1 MAGGPNL
8 IWVPF
13 LLFCILPASDNR
25 HVPYNLGE
33 FVKNTGNPQLDE
45 ILSRIPISLPNGT
58 DFDDVNVTSVKVKLC
73 TGFEKRLDS
82 LNKQLREASRRNGQ
96 LDGEAFELRREVRQ
110 LKLKLS
116 TCSLAVTS
124 VAGSYHTQLQTK
136 LKHLLEV
143 IDSENIQ
150 VLKIMAL
157 TRDVRASR
165 RKFESAVNSNGNSTE
180 ITAAQ
185 AELSAKTAELNA
197 KKQQLNRNNETLSLI
212 LEIISLQNQIWNL
225 QQTELNS
232 KTAVTV
238 DGRLLALQEL
248 LNRKLSE
255 LQRKEDPISVVLE
268 LISVRHTITT
278 MEKKIKILTEGSK
291 SKLLD
296 AQRELRQKIE
306 QLKRAILLLSG
317 RENDKN
323 LTREILRLQF
333 EVDRLTTLVS
343 NYEESQESTISVITE
358 ELEVQKR
365 REVVLQKSLESTDHA
380 IAQLIMKV
388 ISIMEELTEH
398 KETATGEQPDILTL
412 LQTYKR
418 DYTKALNEI
427 KNLKEQLRQTREQY
441 SGPEERYIA
450 VKTELEQR
458 IAQLNRTE
466 DSEAALVVSVIH
478 LHGEIVALK
487 KAIATPATKKEIIR
501 LQKELLQKED
511 ELKAKTADM
520 ERLVPNSQIIL
531 KIIELQNNIWT
542 LQSNDTNETT
552 SEISELQRRLDGL
565 LSEISSTDQETLKHM
580 MTILNLQSQVEY
592 LQKQLSVTEVLQSN
606 RITQLNKELEIK
618 QEELRKAY
626 LEIKEK
632 NKENGELL
640 VNISTLQGR
649 FRKLTKEKE
658 SEEEKA
664 GATVSKLKDQL
675 KMKEE
680 ENQEQQ
686 NMIKTL
692 QISLNQ
698 TQSECSTNDQEI
710 QDLQKS
716 LEAKIE
722 ELKNKSDTV
731 TSLALR
737 VSTLTVQLEE
747 LKKQLENSVS
757 QTKAEELQKIIDQKR
772 AELDKVTE
780 ELKQR
785 SPQSQRLLQII
796 ALQVEIDRLVPVAS
810 NESDYAKIQGL
821 QDHLSYLVEGIQE
834 TENENTKL
842 TFKILAQKDEIA
854 TLKKEME
861 RQLGAQAEKIKSLK
875 NQLESVRNEIKK
887 KTNLL
892 ETSTLRIANI
902 SAQIMELNEKIVPL
916 QEEISDLN
924 QTYAENLAELQERL
938 NFAQKTLQ
946 NTEAQL
952 READARNFKL
962 VMDIAKLKAEL
973 KKAKEETSTNA
984 KKKVAA
990 LEQQLRTQDK
1000 ESRKLESANRDLK
1013 QQMEE
1018 LETCCNA
1025 NTHCED
1031 LQRQLQLS
1039 QEDAD
1044 HLHQLLQEKDTAL
1057 GKLQRDLEQQ
1067 QREKERLQEDYNDAV
1082 AKLTNVE
1089 DRTIYNT
1096 KTTWD
1101 PNTAHPRLVF
1111 FSNNTEVSTTDN
1123 VPLFHDNPSRFDVVL
1138 GVLGSTGFSR
1148 GRHFWEVSVA
1158 EKRCY
1163 HIGMVSE
1170 SAKRTGSLS
1179 ISPAKG
1185 FWTIV
1190 LNKMGALKA
1199 IDRKPVTLQVERLP
1213 ITLGILLDYNKG
1225 QVSFYDCGSRTHLYS
1240 FLGQV
1245 FTDRIY
1251 PFLNYCVE
1259 DVENPQPIVLLPPGS
1274 TDWINEATQ

>member
-1 MAGGPNL
+1 MAGGSNF

-13 LLFCILPASDNR
+13 LLICVFPASDNR
-25 HVPYNLGE
+25 HVPYNVGE
-33 FVKNTGNPQLDE
+33 FVKNTGNPQLDD
-45 ILSRIPISLPNGT
+45 ILSKITIPLPNGT
-58 DFDDVNVTSVKVKLC
+58 DFDEVNVTSIKVRLC
-73 TGFEKRLDS
+73 TGVEESLDS
-82 LNKQLREASRRNGQ
+82 LNKQLREASQRNSQ

-157 TRDVRASR
+157 TRDVRSLR
-165 RKFESAVNSNGNSTE
+165 RKFESLVNSNGNSTE
-180 ITAAQ
+180 ITAVQ

-197 KKQQLNRNNETLSLI
+197 MKPQINRNNETLALI
-212 LEIISLQNQIWNL
+212 LEIISLQNQIWDL
-225 QQTELNS
+225 QPTELSS
-232 KTAVTV
+232 KTALTV

-248 LNRKLSE
+248 LDRKLSE
-255 LQRKEDPISVVLE
+255 LQRKEDPISIVLE
-268 LISVRHTITT
+268 LISVRHKITT
-278 MEKKIKILTEGSK
+278 MEKRIKILTEGSK
-291 SKLLD
+291 SKILD

-306 QLKRAILLLSG
+306 QLKRAIMLLSG

-343 NYEESQESTISVITE
+343 TYEETLEPTITAITV
-358 ELEVQKR
+358 ELEVMKR
-365 REVVLQKSLESTDHA
+365 KEVILQKSLEITDQA

-388 ISIMEELTEH
+388 ISIVEELTEH
-398 KETATGEQPDILTL
+398 KETTTGEQPDILTL

-418 DYTKALNEI
+418 DYTKALSEI
-427 KNLKEQLRQTREQY
+427 KNLKEQLRQTREEC
-441 SGPEERYIA
+441 SGLEERYVA

-466 DSEAALVVSVIH
+466 DSEAALVVSIVH
-478 LHGEIVALK
+478 LHGQIQALK
-487 KAIATPATKKEIIR
+487 KAIVASPSKKEIIR
-501 LQKELLQKED
+501 LQKELLQKEE
-511 ELKAKTADM
+511 ELKAKTADI
-520 ERLVPNSQIIL
+520 ERLIPNSQIIL

-542 LQSNDTNETT
+542 LQNKDTNETT

-565 LSEISSTDQETLKHM
+565 LSEIDSKDQETLKHM
-580 MTILNLQSQVEY
+580 MTVLTLQSQVEY
-592 LQKQLSVTEVLQSN
+592 LQKQLSATEVLQSH
-606 RITQLNKELEIK
+606 RITQLNRELENK
-618 QEELRKAY
+618 QAQLQNVY
-626 LEIKEK
+626 SEIKEK
-632 NKENGELL
+632 NQENGELL
-640 VNISTLQGR
+640 VKISVLQSR
-649 FRKLTKEKE
+649 LREFEKEKE
-658 SEEEKA
+658 SDEKKA
-664 GATVSKLKDQL
+664 VATVSKLKEQL
-675 KMKEE
+675 KIKEE

-686 NMIKTL
+686 NLIKTL

-698 TQSECSTNDQEI
+698 TQPECSTNEQQI

-716 LEAKIE
+716 LEAKIVD
-722 ELKNKSDTV
+722 LKNKSDTV
-731 TSLALR
+731 TSLALQ

-747 LKKQLENSVS
+747 LKKQLGNSVS
-757 QTKAEELQKIIDQKR
+757 QTKVEELQRVIDQKS

-785 SPQSQRLLQII
+785 STQSQRLLQII
-796 ALQVEIDRLVPVAS
+796 AVQVEIDRLVAVAS
-810 NESDYAKIQGL
+810 NESDYTKIQGL
-821 QDHLSYLVEGIQE
+821 QDHLSHLIEGIRD
-834 TENENTKL
+834 TDNENTKL
-842 TFKILAQKDEIA
+842 TFKILTQKDEIA

-861 RQLGAQAEKIKSLK
+861 SQLGAQAEKIKDLE
-875 NQLESVRNEIKK
+875 NQLESVRTEIKK

-892 ETSTLRIANI
+892 ETSTLRIANL

-924 QTYAENLAELQERL
+924 ETYAVNLAELQERL
-938 NFAQKTLQ
+938 DFAQKKLQ

-952 READARNFKL
+952 MEADARNFQL
-962 VMDIAKLKAEL
+962 VMDIANLRAEL
-973 KKAKEETSTNA
+973 KKAKEGTSITS

-1000 ESRKLESANRDLK
+1000 ENRKLEIANRDLK
-1013 QQMEE
+1013 QQTEE
-1018 LETCCNA
+1018 LETCCKA

-1031 LQRQLQLS
+1031 MQRQLQQS

-1044 HLHQLLQEKDTAL
+1044 RLHQQLQEKDAAL
-1057 GKLQRDLEQQ
+1057 RKLQRNFEQQ
-1067 QREKERLQEDYNDAV
+1067 QREKERLQEDYNNAV

-1096 KTTWD
+1096 KITWD

-1111 FSNNTEVSTTDN
+1111 FNDNTEVSTTND
-1123 VPLFHDNPSRFDVVL
+1123 VPQFQDNPGRFDVVL

-1148 GRHFWEVSVA
+1148 GRHYWEVSVA
-1158 EKRCY
+1158 DKLCY

-1170 SAKRTGSLS
+1170 SAKRKGSLS
-1179 ISPAKG
+1179 FRPAKG

-1190 LNKMGALKA
+1190 LNKQNELKA
-1199 IDRKPVTLQVERLP
+1199 IDRTSITLQVERLP

-1225 QVSFYDCGSRTHLYS
+1225 QVSFYDSGARSHLYS
-1240 FLGQV
+1240 FSGQE
-1245 FTDRIY
+1245 FTDRIF

-1274 TDWINEATQ
+1274 TDWIN